1 MNQDTKEETQTYKNP
16 DIKLGFFILYL
27 FIRKFATLY
36 LLDMADGITYGL
48 GFPFRQSQKGDYVN
62 LTETTGDEIRS
73 NLIHLLLT
81 RRGYRYYLPDF
92 GTRLYEFIFE
102 PLDGQ
107 TFDTIKSEIEEA
119 VDKYIPNL
127 TIENITIEAYID
139 SEPSLGELSSEE
151 FDIPIYRV
159 PGANT
164 EEYTAK
170 VKIEYTDDNNPFGS
184 KEFVIINI

>member
-1 MNQDTKEETQTYKNP
+1 
-16 DIKLGFFILYL
+16 
-27 FIRKFATLY
+27 
-36 LLDMADGITYGL
+36 MADGVTYGIL
-48 GFPFRQSQKGDYVN
+48 FPFRDGPNGDY
-62 LTETTGDEIRS
+62 LTLSQTPEEEIRA
-73 NLIHLLLT
+73 NLLHLLLT
-81 RRGYRYYLPDF
+81 RRGSRYYLPDF

-107 TFDTIKSEIEEA
+107 TFDTIKSEIEES
-119 VDKYIPNL
+119 VEKYIPNL

-139 SEPSLGELSSEE
+139 SEPSLGELSSEQ

>member
-1 MNQDTKEETQTYKNP
+1 
-16 DIKLGFFILYL
+16 
-27 FIRKFATLY
+27 
-36 LLDMADGITYGL
+36 MADGITYGL

-102 PLDGQ
+102 PLDGL
-107 TFDTIKSEIEEA
+107 TFDTIKSEIEES

-139 SEPSLGELSSEE
+139 SEPSLGELSSEQ

>member
-139 SEPSLGELSSEE
+139 SEPSLGELSSEQ
-151 FDIPIYRV
+151 FDVPIYRV

-184 KEFVIINI
+184 KEFVIINL